1 MCYSCRCFLCSY
13 KGNSADPGVD
23 ISGKI
28 HEEQRLVQD
37 FRSVTLIIYGKD
49 VNQIRNAIR
58 IIEEHMDGVFRKK
71 TYVET
76 IIKSFSE
83 SQVN

>member
-1 MCYSCRCFLCSY
+1 MCSY

-28 HEEQRLVQD
+28 HVEQRLVQD

>member
-1 MCYSCRCFLCSY
+1 MGKLY
-13 KGNSADPGVD
+13 K
-23 ISGKI
+23 
-28 HEEQRLVQD
+28 EQRRAQD
-37 FRSVTLIIYGKD
+37 LRPVTLIIYGKD

-58 IIEEHMDGVFRKK
+58 IIEENMDDVFK
-71 TYVET
+71 TKIYAER

>member
-1 MCYSCRCFLCSY
+1 MCPY

-28 HEEQRLVQD
+28 HKEQRRVQD
-37 FRSVTLIIYGKD
+37 LRSVTLIIYGKD

-58 IIEEHMDGVFRKK
+58 IIEEHMDNVFK
-71 TYVET
+71 TKIYAET